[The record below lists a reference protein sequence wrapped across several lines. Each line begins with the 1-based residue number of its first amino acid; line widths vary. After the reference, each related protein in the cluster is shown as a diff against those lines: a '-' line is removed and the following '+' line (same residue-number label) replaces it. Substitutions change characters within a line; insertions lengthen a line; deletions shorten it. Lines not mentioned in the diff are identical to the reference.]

1 MFIDLGPLR
10 RKRDFRL
17 LFIGQFVSVFGSMIT
32 YVAVPYQVYALTQSS
47 LMVGLLGTVQL
58 VPLLLFGLW
67 GGAYAD
73 AMDRRRLL
81 IGAELLLT
89 LASLGLSLNAFAPH
103 PSVTLVF
110 VLSGLIS
117 AINGFHRPALEAMT
131 PRLVERE
138 DLPSAAA
145 LAAFRGSV
153 GAIAGPALGG
163 VAIAALGLGPTYLL
177 DVVSFFGSLF
187 ALGSMA
193 AMPPPDEAAKPGVRS
208 IVEGLTYARSRPELI
223 GTYVVDI
230 VAMTFAM
237 PMALFPAMAQSW
249 GGARAAGWLYS
260 GMSIGSLVAN
270 LFSGWSK
277 KVERQGAAVVMA
289 AATWGV
295 AIIALGYAPNLP
307 VAVLCL
313 ALAGAADMVSAIF
326 RMSIWNETIPA
337 QLRGRLAGVEMISYM
352 TGPLLGNARAGW
364 MASLRS
370 VAFSLTGGGAVCVA
384 CVLACIPLLP
394 AFWRYRRAP
403 LGREGTDT
411 PAVPAA

>member
-1 MFIDLGPLR
+1 MAPHVPAVTFCLRAVGGRAAKVRRPRMFIDLGLMFR
-10 RKRDFRL
+10 MRKKRL
-17 LFIGQFVSVFGSMIT
+17 KNIGQFVSVFGSMIT
-32 YVAVPYQVYALTQSS
+32 YVAVPYQVYALTGSS

-67 GGAYAD
+67 GGAYD
-73 AMDRRRLL
+73 AAMARRRLL

-110 VLSGLIS
+110 VLRGVLS

-237 PMALFPAMAQSW
+237 PMAVFPALAAQW
-249 GGARAAGWLYS
+249 GGSNGAGYLFS
-260 GMSIGSLVAN
+260 AMSAGSLVITV
-270 LFSGWSK
+270 FSGWTA
-277 KVERQGAAVVMA
+277 KVSQRGAAVVLA
-289 AATWGV
+289 AGLWGR
-295 AIIALGYAPNLP
+295 AI
-307 VAVLCL
+307 
-313 ALAGAADMVSAIF
+313 AG
-326 RMSIWNETIPA
+326 
-337 QLRGRLAGVEMISYM
+337 
-352 TGPLLGNARAGW
+352 
-364 MASLRS
+364 
-370 VAFSLTGGGAVCVA
+370 
-384 CVLACIPLLP
+384 
-394 AFWRYRRAP
+394 
-403 LGREGTDT
+403 
-411 PAVPAA
+411 